1 MRRSWKSKNCLQHL
15 QLIVKLNDVHVKC
28 TKFKKANIFFWT
40 MSKISFLSLDRWK
53 MFYKQ
58 YGIHFGCANEQNDQY
73 KNEYFQKIVSLS
85 LVTQSWDIYSTFVCH
100 LASWAWFMKVNWILI
115 WNNVHARYM
124 VYVYMQFVYISWS
137 ENVDN

>member
-1 MRRSWKSKNCLQHL
+1 
-15 QLIVKLNDVHVKC
+15 
-28 TKFKKANIFFWT
+28 
-40 MSKISFLSLDRWK
+40 

-73 KNEYFQKIVSLS
+73 KNEYFQKFVSLS
-85 LVTQSWDIYSTFVCH
+85 LVTQSWNIYSTFVCH